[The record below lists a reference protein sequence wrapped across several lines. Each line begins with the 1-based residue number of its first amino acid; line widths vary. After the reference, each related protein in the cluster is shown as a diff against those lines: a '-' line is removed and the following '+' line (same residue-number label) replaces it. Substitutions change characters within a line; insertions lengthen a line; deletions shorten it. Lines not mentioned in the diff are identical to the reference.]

1 MTLIPRTGSTYRRE
15 RVKYLSPFGCRVTI
29 RTEDCDCKVGR
40 VVDQYDLDGMHETL
54 AARRTGE
61 DGSPASL
68 RTLTDEFNQAVLRAA
83 MRPHGAGVL
92 DGEVENG
99 YRLLTAEDV
108 SRGMRTRARKQL
120 ENDGVDVDAVE
131 ASFVSHPTMG
141 RHLETCLDVEPEPK
155 ERDPTEVA
163 KERVF
168 KLLSRAEAV
177 VGNAVE
183 GLASADRIAAG
194 EIAVTVD
201 VRVTC
206 QRCGVQATA
215 ASFID
220 RGGCDCGYDNAP

>member
-1 MTLIPRTGSTYRRE
+1 MT
-15 RVKYLSPFGCRVTI
+15 V

-40 VVDQYDLDGMHETL
+40 VVEEYRLDGMHETL

-68 RTLTDEFNQAVLRAA
+68 RTLADEFNQAVLRAA

-99 YRLLTAEDV
+99 YRLLTADDV

-120 ENDGVDVDAVE
+120 ESDGVDVDAVE

-141 RHLETCLDVEPEPK
+141 RHLETCLGVEPEPE
-155 ERDPTEVA
+155 ERDPIEAA

-168 KLLSRAEAV
+168 KLLSRTEAV
-177 VGNAVE
+177 VANTVE
-183 GLASADRIAAG
+183 GLAAADRLAAG
-194 EIAVTVD
+194 AVAVTVD

-215 ASFID
+215 AAFVD
-220 RGGCDCGYDNAP
+220 RGGCDCGHDDEP

>member
-1 MTLIPRTGSTYRRE
+1 MTVRTA
-15 RVKYLSPFGCRVTI
+15 
-29 RTEDCDCKVGR
+29 DCDCKVGR
-40 VVDQYDLDGMHETL
+40 VADQYDLDGMHETL
-54 AARRTGE
+54 AARRSGE
-61 DGSPASL
+61 EGSPASL
-68 RTLTDEFNQAVLRAA
+68 RTLADEFNQAVLRAA

-99 YRLLTAEDV
+99 YRLLTADDV

-120 ENDGVDVDAVE
+120 ENDGVDVEAVE

-141 RHLETCLDVEPEPK
+141 RHLESCLGVEPEPE
-155 ERDPTEVA
+155 ERDPIEAA

-177 VGNAVE
+177 VGNTIE
-183 GLASADRIAAG
+183 GLAAADRIAAG
-194 EIAVTVD
+194 AVAVTVD

-220 RGGCDCGYDNAP
+220 RGGCDCGHDDEP